1 MAKKPNFNQKFYDNL
16 LAEGHNPAEAARI
29 ASTEMEGAYTT
40 KNGSLD
46 ANQTYCNNL
55 DYDEG
60 LPLSK
65 GQQEGESKTK
75 SELAEF
81 FGSSKEPK
89 ELNKKVNEW
98 IENESGLRK

>member
-1 MAKKPNFNQKFYDNL
+1 MGKKPNFNQKFYDNL
-16 LAEGHNPAEAARI
+16 LTEGNNPAEAARI

-40 KNGSLD
+40 KNGGLN

-60 LPLSK
+60 IPPSI
-65 GQQEGESKTK
+65 GQQEGKSKTK

-89 ELNKKVNEW
+89 KLNKKVNEW